1 MLEFS
6 RVATWGFFNGKGSE
20 RHEARQLGG
29 PLLPFP
35 PTLPGREERLKWQ
48 RNGGGEAVVFFSG
61 LKGDFFWGKQ
71 MFFMNL
77 ILLIKNAQELTI
89 AFYHVEPF

>member
-1 MLEFS
+1 M
-6 RVATWGFFNGKGSE
+6 VATWGFFNGKGSE

-48 RNGGGEAVVFFSG
+48 LKGGGEAVVFFSG
-61 LKGDFFWGKQ
+61 LKGDFFLGKTDV
-71 MFFMNL
+71 FYESDPADKECTGADNC
-77 ILLIKNAQELTI
+77 ILSC
-89 AFYHVEPF
+89 